1 MTATTATQ
9 FEVKPHTK
17 HHKPVAAAGM
27 LFLHDHAIIYL
38 NIHIRTPQYIHLY
51 HTPFLKI
58 CKAKKEKILA
68 KSRAR
73 KYNKVMIILGIDY
86 GDSRTGIAR
95 VNTTCPIVT
104 PVGTIKDKSIE
115 GAAQKVAQIALSEKA
130 EKLVLGL
137 PRNMDGSEGP
147 RAEKTRHFGE
157 LLSQF
162 IDLEIIFSDERLSSS
177 YAHNIMNFT
186 DTRGKKRKESVD
198 ALAATI
204 ILQTY
209 VDSLLR

>member
-1 MTATTATQ
+1 M
-9 FEVKPHTK
+9 
-17 HHKPVAAAGM
+17 
-27 LFLHDHAIIYL
+27 
-38 NIHIRTPQYIHLY
+38 
-51 HTPFLKI
+51 
-58 CKAKKEKILA
+58 IL
-68 KSRAR
+68 
-73 KYNKVMIILGIDY
+73 LGIDY
-86 GDSRTGIAR
+86 GDARTGVAR
-95 VNTTCPIVT
+95 VNTACPIVT

-115 GAAQKVAQIALSEKA
+115 GAAQKVADMARAEKA

-157 LLSQF
+157 LVQQHV
-162 IDLEIIFSDERLSSS
+162 DLEIVFCDERLSSS

-209 VDSLLR
+209 VDSLRD